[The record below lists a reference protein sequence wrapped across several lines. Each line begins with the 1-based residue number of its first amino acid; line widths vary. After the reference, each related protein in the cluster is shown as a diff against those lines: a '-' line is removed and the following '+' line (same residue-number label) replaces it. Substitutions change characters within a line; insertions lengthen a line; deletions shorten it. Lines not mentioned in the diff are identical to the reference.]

1 MKAFYEHFNTFL
13 ANHSYNWATD
23 LLTIAVFSFFV
34 WLIWRF
40 VYSRLMK
47 IAEKTSLRWDDVLIH
62 SFQAPI
68 STLIWCWPML
78 MGISVLLEDLFDRSI
93 SWLYTIQG
101 LLGVSLVVWTLF
113 RLVRYSE
120 DVILE
125 SNKRD
130 ETTVQAL
137 SKVVRIIIFIIGAM
151 TILQTLGLSLSGLLT
166 FGGVGG
172 LIAGLAAKDL
182 LSNFFGGMMIYLD
195 RPFKVNDWIRS
206 PDRSIEGTVEK
217 IGWRMTVI
225 RTFDRRP
232 LYVPNAIFSNIVVEN
247 PSRMLN
253 RQIYETIGLRYQDA
267 NKVNEI
273 IEEVRE
279 MVTNHPGID
288 ERQTVIVN
296 FDTFGDSSLNFF
308 IYALTKTVA
317 WVRFHE
323 VKQDVLLKA
332 LDIVHK
338 HGADVALPAQ
348 ALHMQTHLNYPSPEE
363 SQNSTESTNHPD
375 QEKSKFSI
383 KMK

>member
-1 MKAFYEHFNTFL
+1 
-13 ANHSYNWATD
+13 
-23 LLTIAVFSFFV
+23 
-34 WLIWRF
+34 
-40 VYSRLMK
+40 
-47 IAEKTSLRWDDVLIH
+47 
-62 SFQAPI
+62 
-68 STLIWCWPML
+68 ML